1 MKAVVKTAPGYDQM
15 ELLDLDKPKA
25 YDDKVVIEVAYT
37 GICGSDIHTFK
48 GEYKNPKTPVVLG
61 HEFSGVIVEVGP
73 DVKDYKVG
81 DRVVSETTFET
92 CGECKYCKERDY
104 NLCSNRKG
112 IGTQVNGS
120 MTDYV
125 LARQESLHLIP
136 DNVSF
141 KAAAFSEPLAC
152 TTHAVME
159 KTQINQGDVVLVIG
173 PGPIGLLAAQVAK
186 SQGGTV
192 ILSGITQDKDR
203 LEFAKKL
210 GIEHTVDSQSDSL
223 EDYVMGLTDGYGA
236 DKVIDASGAVPA
248 VNQGL
253 KLTAKKGDFV
263 QLGLF
268 AKPVVEIDTESIIQ
282 REINYIGCR
291 SQKPS
296 AWDKALQLLAEEK
309 VDTET
314 MITKIYPVSQW
325 REAFE
330 AVMGGEE
337 IKVMIQ
343 SNAD

>member
-1 MKAVVKTAPGYDQM
+1 MKAVVKTAPGFDQM
-15 ELLDLDKPKA
+15 ELLDLEVPKA
-25 YDDKVVIEVAYT
+25 YDDKVVIKVEFT

-61 HEFSGVIVEVGP
+61 HEFSGVISEVGP
-73 DVKDYKVG
+73 DVTKYKVG

-92 CGECKYCKERDY
+92 CGECRYCKERDY

-125 LARQESLHLIP
+125 LAREESLHLIP

-141 KAAAFSEPLAC
+141 EAAAFSEPLAC

-159 KTQINQGDVVLVIG
+159 KTEINDGDVVLVIG

-186 SQGGTV
+186 AEGATV

-210 GIEHTVDSQSDSL
+210 GIEHTVDSQSEDL
-223 EDYVMGLTDGYGA
+223 EEFVLKLTDGYGA

-268 AKPVVEIDTESIIQ
+268 AKDVVDIDTNSIIQ
-282 REINYIGCR
+282 REINYIGSR
-291 SQKPS
+291 SQKPTS
-296 AWDKALQLLAEEK
+296 WDKALTLLAEEK

-314 MITKIYPVSQW
+314 MITKVYPVSEW
-325 REAFE
+325 RDAFE

-343 SNAD
+343 SNVE